1 MWLPCVWIA
10 RSGRVTLSMS
20 YRFPISPQGSEPRWW
35 SSIWLLTHRAPNSA
49 PSTDAILVACL
60 IFNQQSELWAVDLP
74 CNYHQFLAGAIKVP
88 ICAMLELSL
97 KSFPKFQK
105 VFSSF
110 KWIHILSPWEESW
123 RFLWKNWWF
132 PLDPPCPSTS
142 HQSHQWAI
150 YQQGSNIMIAPPQ
163 LHTLHTLQALEHTN
177 IKAHYKHTSWMVE
190 PHLSRD
196 PWTSVSNADLMMIR
210 VGLRLYFWSVS
221 VWW

>member
-1 MWLPCVWIA
+1 MWLPCVSIA

-74 CNYHQFLAGAIKVP
+74 CNYHQFLANAIEVP

-97 KSFPKFQK
+97 KSVPQFQK
-105 VFSSF
+105 VFSF

-123 RFLWKNWWF
+123 RILWKNWWF

-150 YQQGSNIMIAPPQ
+150 YQQGSNIMIISPCTKNRLTPSSRM
-163 LHTLHTLQALEHTN
+163 
-177 IKAHYKHTSWMVE
+177 AHICCAIDSY
-190 PHLSRD
+190 L
-196 PWTSVSNADLMMIR
+196 WTSVSKAYLMMIC
-210 VGLRLYFWSVS
+210 VGPAQFMAFYCSVA
-221 VWW
+221 VWCYINII